1 MRALATSVSAAVT
14 TCLALGLQVA
24 VAQAPLIVHE
34 WGTLTTRHTP
44 SGEALG
50 RLNRIDAS
58 DVLPE
63 FVHRFEPAQARADSQ
78 QAFGKSPVT
87 PGRPD
92 VTMRLET
99 PVIYFYGSSGRVF
112 DLRVQMRGG
121 ILNEFY
127 PRAEAAVTRDSGRLG
142 AKIAAQVLKATD
154 PINLDNYLL
163 GTLDWNRIALDA
175 TARAPQTGVAIW
187 TAPRN
192 VAASRLTV
200 GGEGEHYL
208 FYRGVA
214 HLDALLSTRHSKTTV
229 WLSGPRTVHWLPEE
243 SMTIPRVWL
252 VDVRADG
259 QLAFATR
266 ANLVIAKSAP
276 SRQLVEMPAGKW
288 EHAPAHTSSL
298 RQSMKSELVR
308 GGLYDDEAEAMLA
321 AWNVSYFQKP
331 GLRVFYI
338 VPSQWL
344 AYFLPLEL
352 SVPHEATRVFIG
364 RIDLVER

>member
-1 MRALATSVSAAVT
+1 MRRLQKSAFLAAV
-14 TCLALGLQVA
+14 CMALSLPVA
-24 VAQAPLIVHE
+24 AAQPPLTVHE

-63 FVHRFEPAQARADSQ
+63 FVHRFEPPQARADP
-78 QAFGKSPVT
+78 FGKSPVT

-99 PVIYFYGSSGRVF
+99 PVIYFYGSGGQVF

-127 PRAEAAVTRDSGRLG
+127 PQAAASVVHDTGRLQ
-142 AKIAAQVLKATD
+142 AKMAAKVLGPTD

-163 GTLDWNRIALDA
+163 GTLDWNRITLDA
-175 TARAPQTGVAIW
+175 TARAPQTNAAIW

-192 VAASRLTV
+192 VSASRLAV

-214 HLDALLSTRHSKTTV
+214 HLDALLSTRHSPTMV
-229 WLSGPRTVHWLPEE
+229 WLSGPSNVHWLPDE

-252 VDVRADG
+252 VDVRAGG

-266 ANLVIAKSAP
+266 VNLVVAKNAP
-276 SRQLVEMPAGKW
+276 SRELVEIPAGKW
-288 EHAPAHTSSL
+288 QHAPAQTAAL

-331 GLRVFYI
+331 GLRVFYM
-338 VPSQWL
+338 VPRQWL

-364 RIDLVER
+364 RIDLAER